1 MTIYWLKIDRFF
13 YYLCNMDITEKNKY
27 KSDFK
32 RELDKFADKL
42 KKYVS
47 TDNGDWSVKG
57 FIDVYKNIYTISS
70 DTKIV
75 SKILE
80 IHIFPQIL
88 QFADS
93 IDYKIILAEKQN
105 WYPDLTFVHKK
116 NDEVK
121 FAVDI
126 KTTFRRN
133 DKTAGF
139 TLGSHGGYFK
149 ERDKDK
155 NIQFP
160 YNQYTWHYCLG
171 VIYTRTDVSEDL
183 SETEIYQIEDLQEE
197 YETPNKKVGKREVTT
212 VKNLK
217 SITSVIKDFDFFA
230 SEKWKIASDKQGSG
244 NTANIGSIVD
254 IADLKNEN
262 GIFSKLGEKWFDEY
276 WINRGSAT
284 LIRDGKPVKITTL
297 KDFLEFK
304 GRTDLWKMIVEKTT
318 KKKTKWKWLFHL

>member
-1 MTIYWLKIDRFF
+1 M
-13 YYLCNMDITEKNKY
+13 EKEEK
-27 KSDFK
+27 
-32 RELDKFADKL
+32 DKL
-42 KKYVS
+42 KNEFKKDLDELSYKLKSYVS
-47 TDNGDWSVKG
+47 TENGDWTVKG

-80 IHIFPQIL
+80 IHIFPQIFL
-88 QFADS
+88 FAES
-93 IDYKIILAEKQN
+93 IGYNIILAEKQN
-105 WYPDLTFVHKK
+105 WYPDLTFVNKK
-116 NDEVK
+116 NEEVK

-149 ERDKDK
+149 ERNKDK

-160 YNQYTWHYCLG
+160 YNQYLGHYCLG
-171 VIYTRTDVSEDL
+171 IIYTRTDVSDEI
-183 SETEIYQIEDLQEE
+183 SETEIYKVKELQEE
-197 YETPNKKVGKREVTT
+197 YGTINKSIGDREVTT

-244 NTANIGSIVD
+244 NTANIGSILD
-254 IADLKNEN
+254 IEDLKHGN
-262 GIFSKLGEKWFDEY
+262 GVFSQLGEEWFDEY
-276 WINRGSAT
+276 WINHGSVT
-284 LIRDGKPVKITTL
+284 MIKDGKDKKITTL
-297 KDFLEFK
+297 KDYLEFRGK
-304 GRTDLWKMIVEKTT
+304 EDLVDKIVTKTS
-318 KKKTKWKWLFHL
+318 KRK

>member
-1 MTIYWLKIDRFF
+1 M
-13 YYLCNMDITEKNKY
+13 
-27 KSDFK
+27 
-32 RELDKFADKL
+32 
-42 KKYVS
+42 
-47 TDNGDWSVKG
+47 
-57 FIDVYKNIYTISS
+57 
-70 DTKIV
+70 

-88 QFADS
+88 QFAES

-105 WYPDLTFVHKK
+105 WYPDLTFVSKK

-133 DKTAGF
+133 EKTAGF

-160 YNQYTWHYCLG
+160 YNQYTGHFCLG
-171 VIYTRTDVSEDL
+171 VIYTRTDVTDDL
-183 SETEIYQIEDLQEE
+183 AETEIFQVQELQEE
-197 YETPNKKVGKREVTT
+197 YETPNKKVGEREVTT
-212 VKNLK
+212 VKELK

-254 IADLKNEN
+254 IADLKSGN
-262 GIFSKLGEKWFDEY
+262 GIFSQLGEEWFDEY
-276 WINRGSAT
+276 WINHGSAT
-284 LIRDGKPVKITTL
+284 MLKDGKTMKITTL

-304 GRTDLWKMIVEKTT
+304 GRIDLWDKIVAKTSN
-318 KKKTKWKWLFHL
+318 KKTK

>member
-1 MTIYWLKIDRFF
+1 
-13 YYLCNMDITEKNKY
+13 MDLSDKNRYKAAFKEKLDEFSNKL
-27 KSDFK
+27 
-32 RELDKFADKL
+32 EA
-42 KKYVS
+42 YVS
-47 TDNGDWSVKG
+47 TDNGDWSIKG

-88 QFADS
+88 KFADD
-93 IDYKIILAEKQN
+93 IGCKIVLAEKQN
-105 WYPDLTFVHKK
+105 WYPDLSFVNKE
-116 NDEVK
+116 NEEVK
-121 FAVDI
+121 FAVDL

-133 DKTAGF
+133 RKTAGF

-160 YNQYTWHYCLG
+160 YNQYLGHYCLG
-171 VIYTRTDVSEDL
+171 VIYTRTDLAEDL
-183 SETEIYQIEDLQEE
+183 AETEIFQVEELQEE
-197 YETPNKKVGKREVTT
+197 YETPIEKVGERAVTT
-212 VKNLK
+212 VKNLT

-230 SEKWKIASDKQGSG
+230 AEKWKIASDKQGSG

-254 IADLKNEN
+254 IDDLKNEN
-262 GIFSKLGEKWFDEY
+262 GIFSKLGEIWFDEY
-276 WINRGSAT
+276 WINYGSAT
-284 LIRDGKPVKITTL
+284 MIRDGRTVKITTL

-304 GRTDLWKMIVEKTT
+304 GRTDLWSQIVSKTY
-318 KKKTKWKWLFHL
+318 KKNPE

>member
-1 MTIYWLKIDRFF
+1 MNFNY
-13 YYLCNMDITEKNKY
+13 KNKY

-32 RELDKFADKL
+32 KELDKFAEKL

-47 TDNGDWSVKG
+47 TDNGDWTVKG

-93 IDYKIILAEKQN
+93 IGYNIILAEKQN
-105 WYPDLTFVHKK
+105 WYPDLTFVKK
-116 NDEVK
+116 DNEEVK
-121 FAVDI
+121 FALDI

-133 DKTAGF
+133 NKTAGF
-139 TLGSHGGYFK
+139 TLGSHGSYFK

-160 YNQYTWHYCLG
+160 YNQYIGHYCLG
-171 VIYTRTDVSEDL
+171 IIYTRTDVSENL
-183 SETEIYQIEDLQEE
+183 AETEIFQVQELQEE
-197 YETPNKKVGKREVTT
+197 YETPNKKVGQRSVTT

-230 SEKWKIASDKQGSG
+230 AEKWKIASDKQGSG
-244 NTANIGSIVD
+244 NTANIGSIFD
-254 IADLKNEN
+254 IEDLKNEN
-262 GIFSKLGEKWFDEY
+262 GIFSKLGEEWFDEY
-276 WINRGSAT
+276 WINYGTAT
-284 LIRDGKPVKITTL
+284 MIKNGKTIKITSL

-304 GRTDLWKMIVEKTT
+304 GRSDLWNRIVSKNSE
-318 KKKTKWKWLFHL
+318 KKTK

>member
-1 MTIYWLKIDRFF
+1 MNFKD
-13 YYLCNMDITEKNKY
+13 KNQY
-27 KSDFK
+27 KSEFK
-32 RELDKFADKL
+32 KELDKFANRL

-47 TDNGDWSVKG
+47 TDNGDWTIKG
-57 FIDVYKNIYTISS
+57 FIDVYRNIYTISS

-80 IHIFPQIL
+80 IHIFPQIF
-88 QFADS
+88 QFAES
-93 IDYKIILAEKQN
+93 IGYNIILAEKQN
-105 WYPDLTFVHKK
+105 WYPDLTFVKK
-116 NDEVK
+116 DNEEVK
-121 FAVDI
+121 FALDI

-160 YNQYTWHYCLG
+160 YNQYLGHYCLG
-171 VIYTRTDVSEDL
+171 VIYTRTDVADDL
-183 SETEIYQIEDLQEE
+183 AETEIYQVQELQEKN
-197 YETPNKKVGKREVTT
+197 ETPNKKVGERSVTS

-230 SEKWKIASDKQGSG
+230 AEKWKISSDKQGST
-244 NTANIGSIVD
+244 NTANIGSVFGID
-254 IADLKNEN
+254 DLKNEN
-262 GIFSKLGEKWFDEY
+262 GIFSNLGEEWFDEY
-276 WINRGSAT
+276 WINYGSLT
-284 LIRDGKPVKITTL
+284 SVKNGKPAKIITL

-304 GRTDLWKMIVEKTT
+304 GRTDLLEKLVSKTSKKRT
-318 KKKTKWKWLFHL
+318 K

>member
-1 MTIYWLKIDRFF
+1 MNL
-13 YYLCNMDITEKNKY
+13 TEKNKY
-27 KSDFK
+27 KADFK
-32 RELDKFADKL
+32 KELDKFADKL
-42 KKYVS
+42 EKYVS
-47 TDNGDWSVKG
+47 TDNGDWTVKG

-93 IDYKIILAEKQN
+93 IGYKIILAEKQN
-105 WYPDLTFVHKK
+105 WYPDLTLVNKK
-116 NDEVK
+116 NEDVK

-160 YNQYTWHYCLG
+160 YNQYTGHYCLG
-171 VIYTRTDVSEDL
+171 VIYTRTDVTDDL
-183 SETEIYQIEDLQEE
+183 SETEIFQVKDLQED
-197 YETPNKKVGKREVTT
+197 YETPNKKVGQRTVTT

-230 SEKWKIASDKQGSG
+230 AEKWKIASDKQGSG
-244 NTANIGSIVD
+244 NTANIGSIFD
-254 IADLKNEN
+254 IEDLKNEN
-262 GIFSKLGEKWFDEY
+262 GIFSKLGEEWFDEY
-276 WINRGSAT
+276 WINHGSAT
-284 LIRDGKPVKITTL
+284 MVKDGKAVKITTL

-304 GRTDLWKMIVEKTT
+304 GKTDLWEKIVGRTS
-318 KKKTKWKWLFHL
+318 KKKTK

>member
-1 MTIYWLKIDRFF
+1 
-13 YYLCNMDITEKNKY
+13 MDTKDKNTY

-32 RELDKFADKL
+32 RELDKFASKL
-42 KKYVS
+42 MEYVS
-47 TDNGDWSVKG
+47 TDNGDWTVKG

-88 QFADS
+88 EFAES
-93 IDYKIILAEKQN
+93 IGYKLILAEKQN
-105 WYPDLTFVHKK
+105 WYPDLTFIHKK
-116 NDEVK
+116 NEDVK
-121 FAVDI
+121 FALDI

-139 TLGSHGGYFK
+139 TLGSHGGYFR

-160 YNQYTWHYCLG
+160 YNQYLGHYCLG
-171 VIYTRTDVSEDL
+171 IIYTRTDVSDDL
-183 SETEIYQIEDLQEE
+183 DETEIFQVEELQEE
-197 YETPNKKVGKREVTT
+197 YETPAKKVGERKITT

-230 SEKWKIASDKQGSG
+230 AEKWKIASDKQGSG
-244 NTANIGSIVD
+244 NTANIGSIFD
-254 IADLKNEN
+254 IDDLKNEN
-262 GIFSKLGEKWFDEY
+262 GIFSQLGEEWFDEY
-276 WINRGSAT
+276 WINHGSAT
-284 LIRDGKPVKITTL
+284 MMKDGKPVKITTL
-297 KDFLEFK
+297 KDYLEFK
-304 GRTDLWKMIVEKTT
+304 GKTDLWGKIVTKTSN
-318 KKKTKWKWLFHL
+318 KNSK

>member
-1 MTIYWLKIDRFF
+1 MNL
-13 YYLCNMDITEKNKY
+13 TEKNTY
-27 KSDFK
+27 KSAFK
-32 RELDKFADKL
+32 KELDKFADRL
-42 KKYVS
+42 EKYVS

-88 QFADS
+88 QFAES

-105 WYPDLTFVHKK
+105 WYPDLTFVNKK
-116 NDEVK
+116 NEDIK

-160 YNQYTWHYCLG
+160 YNKYTGHFCLG
-171 VIYTRTDVSEDL
+171 VIYTRTDMSDDL
-183 SETEIYQIEDLQEE
+183 SETEIFQVQELQEE
-197 YETPNKKVGKREVTT
+197 YETPNKKVGQREVTT

-254 IADLKNEN
+254 IADLKSGN
-262 GIFSKLGEKWFDEY
+262 GIFSQLGEEWFDEY
-276 WINRGSAT
+276 WINYGSAT
-284 LIRDGKPVKITTL
+284 MLKEGKTIKITTL

-304 GRTDLWKMIVEKTT
+304 GRVDLWDKIVSKTSN
-318 KKKTKWKWLFHL
+318 KKTK

>member
-1 MTIYWLKIDRFF
+1 
-13 YYLCNMDITEKNKY
+13 MDLVDKNKY

-32 RELDKFADKL
+32 EELDKFAGKL
-42 KKYVS
+42 KEYVS
-47 TDNGDWSVKG
+47 TDIGDWTIKG

-93 IDYKIILAEKQN
+93 IGYRIILAEKQN
-105 WYPDLTFVHKK
+105 WYPDLTFVKK
-116 NDEVK
+116 DNEKVK

-160 YNQYTWHYCLG
+160 YNQYSGHYCLG
-171 VIYTRTDVSEDL
+171 IIYTRTDITDDL
-183 SETEIYQIEDLQEE
+183 AETEIYQVQELQEE
-197 YETPNKKVGKREVTT
+197 KETLNKKVGERLVTT
-212 VKNLK
+212 VNNLK
-217 SITSVIKDFDFFA
+217 SITSVIKNFEFFA
-230 SEKWKIASDKQGSG
+230 AEKWKIASDKQGSG
-244 NTANIGSIVD
+244 NTANIGSVLD
-254 IADLKNEN
+254 IDKLKNEA
-262 GIFSKLGEKWFDEY
+262 GIFSKLGEEWFDEY
-276 WINRGSAT
+276 WINHGTAT
-284 LIRDGKPVKITTL
+284 MVKDGKTTKITKL

-304 GRTDLWKMIVEKTT
+304 GRKDLLEKINSKTST
-318 KKKTKWKWLFHL
+318 KKTK

>member
-1 MTIYWLKIDRFF
+1 MTIYWLKIERFF

-42 KKYVS
+42 EKYVS
-47 TDNGDWSVKG
+47 TDNGDWLVKG

-116 NDEVK
+116 NDEIK

-133 DKTAGF
+133 DKTVGF

-160 YNQYTWHYCLG
+160 YNQYTGHYCLG
-171 VIYTRTDVSEDL
+171 VIYTRTDVSKDL
-183 SETEIYQIEDLQEE
+183 SETEIYQVEDLQEE
-197 YETPNKKVGKREVTT
+197 YETPNKKVGEREVTT

-254 IADLKNEN
+254 IADLKNGN
-262 GIFSKLGEKWFDEY
+262 GIFSKIGEEWFDEY
-276 WINRGSAT
+276 WINHGSAT
-284 LIRDGKPVKITTL
+284 LMRDGKPVKITTL

-304 GRTDLWKMIVEKTT
+304 GRTDLLEMIVEKTT
-318 KKKTKWKWLFHL
+318 KKKTKWK